1 MQYVQLGQTDI
12 KVSKIAFGCMS
23 TVANPT
29 YDGLEDAEGIAT
41 IRSALDHGINFIDT
55 APAYGNGASEELLGR
70 AIEDV
75 RDQVVIA
82 NKISS
87 QVMSAEEV
95 VSECEK
101 SLKLLRTDFIDLYQI
116 HWPRRQVPL
125 EETLKAMHDL
135 HKQGKVRALGV
146 CNFGINDLTEA
157 IGTGVPLVT
166 NQIAYSLLSRAVE
179 FEVEALCKEHGI
191 GFLCYSPLAQAL
203 LAGKYE
209 SADAVPP
216 ERARTRMFSKDRPQ
230 SRHDEAGCEDEVF
243 TAIAAIR
250 KVSDRVGRSMAD
262 VSLAWLMHKDSV
274 ASVLVGASRPDQVA
288 RNAAS
293 ADVKLS
299 AEDIAELDA
308 VTEPVKHAMGKSL
321 DMWAT
326 PSRIQ

>member
-1 MQYVQLGQTDI
+1 MQYVQLGQTDM

-29 YDGLEDAEGIAT
+29 YDGLEDAQGIAT

-75 RDQVVIA
+75 RDQVIIA
-82 NKISS
+82 DKISS
-87 QVMSAEEV
+87 QVMSAAEV
-95 VSECEK
+95 KEECEK
-101 SLKLLRTDFIDLYQI
+101 SLKLLRTDRIDLYQI

-125 EETLKAMHDL
+125 EETLKAMDEL
-135 HKQGKVRALGV
+135 HKQGKVRSMGV
-146 CNFGINDLTEA
+146 CNFGVKDLTEA
-157 IGTGVPLVT
+157 MSTGVPLVT

-209 SADAVPP
+209 TADEVPA

-250 KVSDRVGRSMAD
+250 KVSDRVGHSMAD
-262 VSLAWLMHKDSV
+262 VSLAWLLHKDSV
-274 ASVLVGASRPDQVA
+274 ASILVGASREDQVA

-293 ADVKLS
+293 ANVALS
-299 AEDIAELDA
+299 AADLAELDE
-308 VTEPVKHAMGKSL
+308 VTDAVKHAMGPSL

-326 PSRIQ
+326 PSRIR

>member
-1 MQYVQLGQTDI
+1 MQYVQLGQTGI

-29 YDGLEDAEGIAT
+29 YDGLEDAEGITT

-87 QVMSAEEV
+87 QVMSAAEV
-95 VSECEK
+95 VEECEK
-101 SLKLLRTDFIDLYQI
+101 SLKLLRTDYIDLYQI

-135 HKQGKVRALGV
+135 HKQGKVRSLGV
-146 CNFGINDLTEA
+146 CNFGIQDLTEA
-157 IGTGVPLVT
+157 IGTGVPLVS

-179 FEVEALCKEHGI
+179 FEVEGLCKEHGI

-209 SADAVPP
+209 SADDVPA

-230 SRHDEAGCEDEVF
+230 SRHDEAGCEGEVF
-243 TAIAAIR
+243 EALAAIR
-250 KVSDRVGRSMAD
+250 KVSERVGHSMAD
-262 VSLAWLMHKDSV
+262 VSLAWLLHQDSV

-299 AEDIAELDA
+299 AEDLAELDR
-308 VTEPVKHAMGKSL
+308 VTDPVKQAMGPSL

-326 PSRIQ
+326 PSRIR